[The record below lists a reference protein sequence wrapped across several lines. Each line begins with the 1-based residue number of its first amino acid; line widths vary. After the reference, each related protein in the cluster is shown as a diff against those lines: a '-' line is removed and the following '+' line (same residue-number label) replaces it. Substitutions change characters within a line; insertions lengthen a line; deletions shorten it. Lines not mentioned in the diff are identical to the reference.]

1 MAYDLQEQE
10 QLATFKAWW
19 EKYGNL
25 ILTAA
30 TVVLLAIAAFNGWR
44 WYERREGQQAAEEYD
59 KLVVAVDAKDPT
71 KIKEAAGG
79 IIERHGRTIYASL
92 AALQAA
98 KVYHEGG
105 DLNGAKAQ
113 LQWVIDKS
121 GRPELAAA
129 ARVRLAGV
137 LLDEKAYDEALK
149 VLADNVPVSH
159 AVQFAD
165 RRGDVLLA
173 QNKIDQARAAYQ
185 EALDK
190 ATADNPLRAY
200 IQLKLDALPAPAAS

>member
-19 EKYGNL
+19 EKYGNFV
-25 ILTAA
+25 LTAA
-30 TVVLLAIAAFNGWR
+30 TLVLLAIAAFNGWR
-44 WYERREGQQAAEEYD
+44 WYDRRETAQAAAEYD
-59 KLVVAVDAKDPT
+59 RLVIANDAKDAA
-71 KIKEAAGG
+71 KVKEIAGT
-79 IIERHGRTIYASL
+79 IIEHFGRTIYASL

-98 KVYHEGG
+98 KVYHDGG

-113 LQWVIDKS
+113 LRWVVDKS
-121 GRPELAAA
+121 GRPELAAT

-137 LLDEKAYDEALK
+137 LLDEKAYDEALALLDK
-149 VLADNVPVSH
+149 DVPASH

-165 RRGDVLLA
+165 RRGDILLA
-173 QNKIDQARAAYQ
+173 AGKTDQARAAFK

-190 ATADNPLRAY
+190 AGPDHPLRAY

>member
-1 MAYDLQEQE
+1 MVYDLQEQE

-30 TVVLLAIAAFNGWR
+30 TIVLLAIAAFNGWR
-44 WYERREGQQAAEEYD
+44 WYERREGQQAAEKYD
-59 KLVVAVDAKDPT
+59 ELILALEAKDTT
-71 KIKEAAGG
+71 KVKELAGG
-79 IIERHGRTIYASL
+79 ILQTYNRTVYASL

-105 DLNGAKAQ
+105 DNNGAKAQ
-113 LQWVIDKS
+113 LRWVIDKS
-121 GRPELAAA
+121 GRPELAAT

-149 VLADNVPVSH
+149 VLADDVPASH

-173 QNKIDQARAAYQ
+173 LNKVDEARAAYK

-190 ATADNPLRAY
+190 AAADHPLRAY

>member
-19 EKYGNL
+19 EKYGNFV
-25 ILTAA
+25 LTAA
-30 TVVLLAIAAFNGWR
+30 TIVLLAIAAFNGWR
-44 WYERREGQQAAEEYD
+44 WYERRDAQLAAADYD
-59 KLVVAVDAKDPT
+59 KLIVATEAKDAAR
-71 KIKEAAGG
+71 IKEVAGG
-79 IIERHGRTIYASL
+79 IIEKHGRTIYASL

-98 KVYHEGG
+98 KVYHEGA

-113 LQWVIDKS
+113 LRWVIDKS
-121 GRPELAAA
+121 GRPELAAT

-137 LLDEKAYDEALK
+137 LLDEKAFDEALK
-149 VLADNVPVSH
+149 VVSGDVPLSH

-173 QNKIDQARAAYQ
+173 MNNVDQARAAYK

-190 ATADNPLRAY
+190 ASAENPLRAY

>member
-19 EKYGNL
+19 EKYGNFV
-25 ILTAA
+25 LTAA
-30 TVVLLAIAAFNGWR
+30 TLVLLAIAAFNGWR
-44 WYERREGQQAAEEYD
+44 WYERREAAQAAEEYD
-59 KLVVAVDAKDPT
+59 KLVIASDAKDAAR
-71 KIKEAAGG
+71 IKEVAGT
-79 IIERHGRTIYASL
+79 IIEHFGRTIYASL

-98 KVYHEGG
+98 KAYHESG

-113 LQWVIDKS
+113 LRWVIEKS
-121 GRPELAAA
+121 GRPELAAT

-137 LLDEKAYDEALK
+137 LLDEKAYDEALA
-149 VLADNVPVSH
+149 LLERDVPASH

-173 QNKIDQARAAYQ
+173 AGKPEQARAAYK

-190 ATADNPLRAY
+190 AAADHPLRAY
-200 IQLKLDALPAPAAS
+200 IQLKLDALPAPAVS

>member
-25 ILTAA
+25 ILTTA
-30 TVVLLAIAAFNGWR
+30 TIVLLAIAAFNGWR
-44 WYERREGQQAAEEYD
+44 WYERREGELAAREYD
-59 KLVVAVDAKDPT
+59 KLVAAVDAK
-71 KIKEAAGG
+71 EADKVKSVAGE
-79 IIERHGRTIYASL
+79 ILEKFNRTIYASL

-98 KVYHEGG
+98 KAYHDGG
-105 DLNGAKAQ
+105 DSNGAKAQ
-113 LQWVIDKS
+113 LRWVIDKS
-121 GRPELAAA
+121 GRPELAAT

-137 LLDEKAYDEALK
+137 LLDEKAYDQALT
-149 VLADNVPVSH
+149 VLSGSVPASH
-159 AVQFAD
+159 VVQFAD

-173 QNKIDQARAAYQ
+173 LNKLDEARAAYK

-190 ATADNPLRAY
+190 AGADHPLRAY
-200 IQLKLDALPAPAAS
+200 IQLKFDALPAPAAS

>member
-25 ILTAA
+25 VLTAA
-30 TVVLLAIAAFNGWR
+30 TIVLLAIAAFNGWR
-44 WYERREGQQAAEEYD
+44 WYERREGLQAAEDYD
-59 KLVVAVDAKDPT
+59 KLVVAMEAKDAA
-71 KIKEAAGG
+71 KIKEVAGG
-79 IIERHGRTIYASL
+79 IIEKYSRSIYASL

-98 KVYHEGG
+98 KIYHEGG

-113 LQWVIDKS
+113 LRWVIDKS
-121 GRPELAAA
+121 GRPELAAT

-137 LLDEKAYDEALK
+137 LLDEKAFDEALK
-149 VLADNVPVSH
+149 VLASDVPPSH
-159 AVQFAD
+159 VVQFAD

-173 QNKIDQARAAYQ
+173 LNKPDEARAAFK

-190 ATADNPLRAY
+190 AAADNPLRAL
-200 IQLKLDALPAPAAS
+200 IQLKLDALPAPATS

>member
-30 TVVLLAIAAFNGWR
+30 TIVLFAIAAFNGWR
-44 WYERREGQQAAEEYD
+44 WYEREQGKDAGREYD
-59 KLVVAVDAKDPT
+59 KLIAAMETKDPA

-79 IIERHGRTIYASL
+79 IIEKYNRTIYASL

-98 KVYHEGG
+98 KAYHDSG
-105 DLNGAKAQ
+105 DSGGAKAQ
-113 LQWVIDKS
+113 LRWVIDKS
-121 GRPELAAA
+121 GRPELAAT

-137 LLDEKAYDEALK
+137 LLDDKAYDEALK
-149 VLADNVPVSH
+149 VLADNVPQSH

-165 RRGDVLLA
+165 RRGDVLVAMKKL
-173 QNKIDQARAAYQ
+173 DEARAAYK

-190 ATADNPLRAY
+190 AAADNPLRAY

>member
-25 ILTAA
+25 VLTVA
-30 TVVLLAIAAFNGWR
+30 TLVLLAIAAFNGWR
-44 WYERREGQQAAEEYD
+44 WYERREAQQAAEEYD
-59 KLVVAVDAKDPT
+59 RLVIASDAKDTT
-71 KIKEAAGG
+71 KIKEAAGT
-79 IIERHGRTIYASL
+79 IIERYSRTVYASL

-98 KVYHEGG
+98 KVYYETG

-113 LQWVIDKS
+113 LRWVVDKS
-121 GRPELAAA
+121 GRPELAAT

-137 LLDEKAYDEALK
+137 LLDEKAYDEALA
-149 VLADNVPVSH
+149 LLERDVPPSH
-159 AVQFAD
+159 VVPFAD
-165 RRGDVLLA
+165 RRGDILLA
-173 QNKIDQARAAYQ
+173 AGKTDQARAAYK

-190 ATADNPLRAY
+190 APQDHPLRAF

>member
-25 ILTAA
+25 IMTAA
-30 TVVLLAIAAFNGWR
+30 TIVLLAIAAFNGWR

-59 KLVVAVDAKDPT
+59 KLIAMTEAKDAA
-71 KIKEAAGG
+71 KIKELAGG
-79 IIERHGRTIYASL
+79 IIERHGRTVYASL

-98 KVYHEGG
+98 KVYAEGG
-105 DLNGAKAQ
+105 DTNGAKAQ
-113 LQWVIDKS
+113 LRWVIEKS
-121 GRPELAAA
+121 GRPELVAT

-137 LLDEKAYDEALK
+137 LLDEKAYDEALR
-149 VLADNVPVSH
+149 VLSDNVPASH

-173 QNKIDQARAAYQ
+173 LKKVDEARAAYK

-190 ATADNPLRAY
+190 AGADNPLRAY
-200 IQLKLDALPAPAAS
+200 IQLKLDALPAAAAS

>member
-19 EKYGNL
+19 EKYGNFV
-25 ILTAA
+25 LTAA
-30 TVVLLAIAAFNGWR
+30 TLVLLAIAAFNGWR
-44 WYERREGQQAAEEYD
+44 WYERRDAQQAAEEYD
-59 KLVVAVDAKDPT
+59 KLVVASDAKDPT
-71 KIKEAAGG
+71 KIKEAAGT
-79 IIERHGRTIYASL
+79 IIERFGRTVYASL

-98 KVYHEGG
+98 KAYHEGG

-113 LQWVIDKS
+113 LRWVVDKS
-121 GRPELAAA
+121 GRPELAAT

-137 LLDEKAYDEALK
+137 LLDEKAYDEALA
-149 VLADNVPVSH
+149 LLERDVPASH
-159 AVQFAD
+159 VVQFAD

-173 QNKIDQARAAYQ
+173 AGKTDQARAAYK

-190 ATADNPLRAY
+190 AGLDHPLRAL
-200 IQLKLDALPAPAAS
+200 IQLKLDALPAAAAS

>member
-25 ILTAA
+25 ILTTA
-30 TVVLLAIAAFNGWR
+30 TIVLLAIAAFNGWR
-44 WYERREGQQAAEEYD
+44 WYERRQGQAAGEEYD
-59 KLVVAVDAKDPT
+59 RLLVALEAKDAD
-71 KIKEAAGG
+71 KAKDLAGG
-79 IIERHGRTIYASL
+79 IIEKYNRTIYASL

-98 KVYHEGG
+98 KVYQEAG
-105 DLNGAKAQ
+105 DSSGAKAQ
-113 LQWVIDKS
+113 LHWVIDRS
-121 GRPELAAA
+121 GRPELAAT

-149 VLADNVPVSH
+149 VLAENVPASH
-159 AVQFAD
+159 AAQFAD

-173 QNKIDQARAAYQ
+173 QNKVDEARAAYR

-190 ATADNPLRAY
+190 AAADNPLRAY

>member
-30 TVVLLAIAAFNGWR
+30 TIVLLAIAAFNGWR
-44 WYERREGQQAAEEYD
+44 WYERREGQLAAEEYD
-59 KLVVAVDAKDPT
+59 KLLTAMEAKEAP
-71 KIKEAAGG
+71 KIKELAGG
-79 IIERHGRTIYASL
+79 IIEKYSRSIYASL

-98 KVYHEGG
+98 KTYHESG
-105 DLNGAKAQ
+105 DNNGAKAQ
-113 LQWVIDKS
+113 LRWVIDKS
-121 GRPELAAA
+121 GRPELAAT

-137 LLDEKAYDEALK
+137 LLDEKAYDQALS
-149 VLADNVPVSH
+149 VLSDNIPPSH

-173 QNKIDQARAAYQ
+173 LNKVDEARAAYKQ
-185 EALDK
+185 ALDK
-190 ATADNPLRAY
+190 AGADHPLRAY
-200 IQLKLDALPAPAAS
+200 IQLKFDALPAPAAS

>member
-19 EKYGNL
+19 EKYGNFV
-25 ILTAA
+25 LTAA
-30 TVVLLAIAAFNGWR
+30 TLVLLAIAAFNGWR
-44 WYERREGQQAAEEYD
+44 WYERREATQAAAEYD
-59 KLVVAVDAKDPT
+59 KLIVASDAKDAA
-71 KIKEAAGG
+71 KVKEVAGTL
-79 IIERHGRTIYASL
+79 IERFGGTIYASL

-98 KVYHEGG
+98 KVYHDGG

-113 LQWVIDKS
+113 LRWVVEKS
-121 GRPELAAA
+121 GRPELAAT

-137 LLDEKAYDEALK
+137 LLDEKAYDEALA
-149 VLADNVPVSH
+149 VLDKDVPASH

-165 RRGDVLLA
+165 RRGDILLA
-173 QNKIDQARAAYQ
+173 AGKIDQARAAYK

-190 ATADNPLRAY
+190 GGLEHPLRAF

>member
-30 TVVLLAIAAFNGWR
+30 TIVLLAIAAFNGWR
-44 WYERREGQQAAEEYD
+44 WYERRDGQQAAEKYD
-59 KLVVAVDAKDPT
+59 ELILALEAKDTT
-71 KIKEAAGG
+71 KAKELAGG
-79 IIERHGRTIYASL
+79 IIQTYNRTVYASL

-105 DLNGAKAQ
+105 DSNGAKAQ
-113 LQWVIDKS
+113 LRWVIDKS
-121 GRPELAAA
+121 GRPELAAT

-149 VLADNVPVSH
+149 VLADNVPASH

-165 RRGDVLLA
+165 RRGDVLFAL
-173 QNKIDQARAAYQ
+173 NKVDEARAAYK

-190 ATADNPLRAY
+190 APADHPLRAY

>member
-10 QLATFKAWW
+10 QIATFKAWW
-19 EKYGNL
+19 EKYGNFV
-25 ILTAA
+25 LTAA
-30 TVVLLAIAAFNGWR
+30 TLVLLAIAAFNGWR
-44 WYERREGQQAAEEYD
+44 WYERREAAQAAEEYD
-59 KLVVAVDAKDPT
+59 KLVLATDAKDAA
-71 KIKEAAGG
+71 KVKEVAGT
-79 IIERHGRTIYASL
+79 IIERFGRTVYASL

-98 KVYHEGG
+98 KVYHDGG

-113 LQWVIDKS
+113 LRWVIDKS
-121 GRPELAAA
+121 GRPELAAT

-137 LLDEKAYDEALK
+137 LLDEKAYDEALA
-149 VLADNVPVSH
+149 LLGPDVPASH

-165 RRGDVLLA
+165 RRGDILLA
-173 QNKIDQARAAYQ
+173 QGKVDQARAAYK

-190 ATADNPLRAY
+190 AGPDHPLHAY